1 MGIEPNMGLFLQLIC
16 FRVGM
21 DHECPHS
28 NGFWINISWF
38 PNIWASPQ
46 TALFFGFRQI
56 TFSATDVHVFC
67 LEDLKEP
74 ENTASSDDHTL

>member
-46 TALFFGFRQI
+46 TALFFGFR
-56 TFSATDVHVFC
+56 
-67 LEDLKEP
+67 
-74 ENTASSDDHTL
+74 